1 MKNISDIQQDI
12 ELFAK
17 ERDWDKFHSP
27 KNLSM
32 ALSIE
37 ASELMEHFQWLTE
50 ADSYQLSH
58 ETLGQVQ
65 DEIADVQVYL
75 ARLADKLNIDIME
88 AVEEK
93 MVKNRTKYP
102 AEKVFGS
109 ARKYTGYTSTHPTDT
124 E

>member
-1 MKNISDIQQDI
+1 MKDIKAIQKI
-12 ELFAK
+12 VAEFAK
-17 ERDWDKFHSP
+17 ARDWDKFHSP

-50 ADSYQLSH
+50 EESYRLNSKTRQ
-58 ETLGQVQ
+58 QVAE
-65 DEIADVQVYL
+65 EIADVQVYL
-75 ARLADKLNIDIME
+75 ARLADKLDIDIFQ
-88 AVEEK
+88 AVENK
-93 MVKNRTKYP
+93 MIKNNEKYP

-109 ARKYTGYTSTHPTDT
+109 ARKYSEYSND